1 MYGGC
6 FKEPGVILTK
16 IVIVDDALLI
26 RMQLKKFFE
35 ETMNFE
41 VAGIGGD
48 GIQAVDL
55 YRKHKPDLLTIDMTM
70 PNMSGLEAIEQI
82 IGEWSSANILVITA
96 IQNKDLINKALNAG
110 AKGYVNK
117 PLYFKSEEFVQDLI
131 DDVNDA
137 LEDG

>member
-1 MYGGC
+1 MKDC
-6 FKEPGVILTK
+6 SEIPGEHLAK

-41 VAGIGGD
+41 VVGQGGD

-55 YRKHKPDLLTIDMTM
+55 FRKHKPDLLTIDMTM

-82 IGEWSSANILVITA
+82 LVEWPSAKILVVTA

-110 AKGYVNK
+110 ARGYVNK
-117 PLYFKSEEFVQDLI
+117 PLYFKSQEFVQDLI